1 MKDIKENISKVSI
14 FLSTEINE
22 IFTKTTINEEYTSP
36 NISSEIR
43 VMFFIYNN
51 SILKSF
57 KISIGKELFITNENK
72 ENIEMIKN
80 ETDNKYSVEYDKDK
94 DYCFTISL
102 GMIESN
108 TSIVINA
115 VYLNFVQNKENKY
128 FSTLFKRFP
137 LILIKKDKIDKFITH
152 DKIEGNI
159 TLKTQNKIEMFAF
172 NNINFNE
179 NFVNKETDEDNN
191 EIKDE
196 KISINVLSK
205 QYKSIK
211 ELLVKYQLKGLENLK
226 EFEIYE
232 HLYDFIPLIKII
244 FITQTSSTLRRTQI
258 EYINNNQII
267 LLFKQKGKE
276 NDTKIMNFLHYKYSF
291 NNNYSM
297 NINDRDD
304 IIIYPNKYLFVIDE
318 SVHMAGKKIA
328 KVRGAI
334 KLLLYSLN
342 SNCQYQII
350 GFNESIR
357 IYDGKFKHSV
367 KSNIIRSLEYLSNIF
382 IDNKKCKLFQ
392 IIKLIYY
399 ICNQNKNIPI
409 NIFLFTNAICDKM
422 EINKSLNIIYQ
433 NSSQKNFH
441 LNIFTLGEKFNKY
454 FVVSAS
460 LIGNGNYYLLNR
472 IDQLNKCVISELSN
486 CYQEYYS
493 NINQE
498 IPKSFILKEYKLEN
512 VSQKNVSDDNPL
524 NLCFIS
530 KIIEEGLMK
539 IKIYYK
545 KYVNEKFLLQN
556 TLIKNYEVCGLP
568 LGNELYFLYLYKLF
582 YENND
587 SSNENVI
594 NNDMKTNHFL
604 DNYNINS
611 NYTNFSSFLK
621 KSFSKYGIILDNID
635 DIFVYDNNI
644 KKITLIKKIILN
656 SNNSYQYN
664 VENYSKPNTD
674 GKDYF
679 EIFPSSEKKYHDFL
693 LVDDIIDYSDFI
705 KSEKNIDKKQR
716 KKSYGKKMI
725 GGIFKGVGK
734 VGNSFAV
741 LGKNI
746 GNKFSNKKPNN
757 NILNDRNLKSENAVI
772 KKIQA
777 DEKDEDD
784 LENDIVD
791 NSIGNKYGYDRN
803 EEFIMNAVFSQD
815 IDGFW
820 ECENKKLDKI
830 KEKYKDM
837 NEVVEIYLKEK
848 LKNKNDNKIDLETI
862 EKVKMT
868 FNMIVAIR
876 KDYND
881 KIDEF
886 SFIIQKG
893 KNYIKKSGFDFDSIV
908 RGIGVIFE

>member
-1 MKDIKENISKVSI
+1 MEDPKKNNNKVSI

-22 IFTKTTINEEYTSP
+22 IFSKTTINEEYISP
-36 NISSEIR
+36 NNSSEIK

-57 KISIGKELFITNENK
+57 KISIGKELFISNENK
-72 ENIEMIKN
+72 ENIEMNKI

-94 DYCFTISL
+94 DYCFTINL

-108 TSIVINA
+108 TSISINA
-115 VYLNFVQNKENKY
+115 VYLNFVENKGNKY

-137 LILIKKDKIDKFITH
+137 LIFIKEDKINKCITH
-152 DKIEGNI
+152 DKIEGDI
-159 TLKTQNKIEMFAF
+159 ILKTQNKIEMFVF
-172 NNINFNE
+172 KNINFNE

-196 KISINVLSK
+196 KISINILSK

-226 EFEIYE
+226 EIEIYE

-244 FITQTSSTLRRTQI
+244 FITQISSTLRRTQI

-276 NDTKIMNFLHYKYSF
+276 NDNKIMNLLHYKYSF
-291 NNNYSM
+291 SNNYNM
-297 NINDRDD
+297 NINDRND

-334 KLLLYSLN
+334 KLLLHSLN
-342 SNCQYQII
+342 SNCLYQII

-357 IYDGKFKHSV
+357 LYDGKFKHSV
-367 KSNIIRSLEYLSNIF
+367 KSNIIKSLEYLSNIF
-382 IDNKKCKLFQ
+382 VDNKKCKLFQ

-409 NIFLFTNAICDKM
+409 NIFLFTNAICDRM

-472 IDQLNKCVISELSN
+472 IDQLNKCVISELDN
-486 CYQEYYS
+486 CHQEYYS

-498 IPKSFILKEYKLEN
+498 ISKSFILKEYKLEN
-512 VSQKNVSDDNPL
+512 ISQKNVSDDNPL

-530 KIIEEGLMK
+530 KNNEEGLMK

-545 KYVNEKFLLQN
+545 KYINEKFLLQN
-556 TLIKNYEVCGLP
+556 TLIKNYEVYDLP
-568 LGNELYFLYLYKLF
+568 IGNELYLLYLYKLF

-587 SSNENVI
+587 SLNENVI

-604 DNYNINS
+604 DNYNINN

-621 KSFSKYGIILDNID
+621 KSISKYGIILDNID

-656 SNNSYQYN
+656 SNNSYKYD

-693 LVDDIIDYSDFI
+693 LVDDIIDYSDFL
-705 KSEKNIDKKQR
+705 KSEKNIEKKQR

-746 GNKFSNKKPNN
+746 GNKFSKKKRNN
-757 NILNDRNLKSENAVI
+757 NIQNDRELKSENEVI

-777 DEKDEDD
+777 EEKDEDD

-837 NEVVEIYLKEK
+837 NEVVETYLKE
-848 LKNKNDNKIDLETI
+848 KNKNDNKIDLETI

-868 FNMIVAIR
+868 FNMIVAIM

-908 RGIGVIFE
+908 REIGVIFE

>member
-1 MKDIKENISKVSI
+1 MKDIKENNNKVSI

-22 IFTKTTINEEYTSP
+22 VFSKTTINEEYISH
-36 NISSEIR
+36 NNSSEIK
-43 VMFFIYNN
+43 VLFFIYNN

-57 KISIGKELFITNENK
+57 KISIGKELFISNENK
-72 ENIEMIKN
+72 ESIEMNKI
-80 ETDNKYSVEYDKDK
+80 ETDNKYTVEYDKDK
-94 DYCFTISL
+94 DYYFNINL

-108 TSIVINA
+108 TSISINA
-115 VYLNFVQNKENKY
+115 VYLNFVQNKGNKY

-137 LILIKKDKIDKFITH
+137 LILIKEDKINKCITH
-152 DKIEGNI
+152 DKIEGDI
-159 TLKTQNKIEMFAF
+159 ILKTQNKIEMFVF
-172 NNINFNE
+172 KNINFNE

-226 EFEIYE
+226 EIEIYE

-244 FITQTSSTLRRTQI
+244 FITQISSTLRRTQI

-276 NDTKIMNFLHYKYSF
+276 NDNKIMNLLHYKYSF
-291 NNNYSM
+291 SNNYNM
-297 NINDRDD
+297 NINDRND

-334 KLLLYSLN
+334 KLLLHSLN
-342 SNCQYQII
+342 SNCLYQII

-357 IYDGKFKHSV
+357 LYDGKFKHSV
-367 KSNIIRSLEYLSNIF
+367 KSNIIKSLEYLSNIF
-382 IDNKKCKLFQ
+382 VDNKKCKLFQ

-409 NIFLFTNAICDKM
+409 NIFLFTNAICDRM

-472 IDQLNKCVISELSN
+472 IDQLNKCVISELDN
-486 CYQEYYS
+486 CHQEYYS

-498 IPKSFILKEYKLEN
+498 ISKSFILKEFKLEN
-512 VSQKNVSDDNPL
+512 ISQKNVSDDNPL

-530 KIIEEGLMK
+530 KNNEEGLMK

-545 KYVNEKFLLQN
+545 KYINEKFLLQN
-556 TLIKNYEVCGLP
+556 TLIKNYEVCDLP
-568 LGNELYFLYLYKLF
+568 IGTELYLLYLYKLF

-587 SSNENVI
+587 SLNENVI

-604 DNYNINS
+604 DNYNINN

-621 KSFSKYGIILDNID
+621 KSISKYGIILDNID

-656 SNNSYQYN
+656 SNNSYKYD

-693 LVDDIIDYSDFI
+693 LVDDIIDYSDFL
-705 KSEKNIDKKQR
+705 KSEKNIEKKQR
-716 KKSYGKKMI
+716 RKSYGKKMI

-746 GNKFSNKKPNN
+746 GNKFSKKKRNNN
-757 NILNDRNLKSENAVI
+757 NIQNDRELKSENEVI

-777 DEKDEDD
+777 EEKDEDD

-837 NEVVEIYLKEK
+837 NEVVETYLKEK
-848 LKNKNDNKIDLETI
+848 NKNENKIDLETI

-868 FNMIVAIR
+868 FNMIVAIM

-908 RGIGVIFE
+908 REIGVIFE

>member
-1 MKDIKENISKVSI
+1 M
-14 FLSTEINE
+14 
-22 IFTKTTINEEYTSP
+22 
-36 NISSEIR
+36 
-43 VMFFIYNN
+43 
-51 SILKSF
+51 
-57 KISIGKELFITNENK
+57 
-72 ENIEMIKN
+72 
-80 ETDNKYSVEYDKDK
+80 
-94 DYCFTISL
+94 
-102 GMIESN
+102 
-108 TSIVINA
+108 
-115 VYLNFVQNKENKY
+115 
-128 FSTLFKRFP
+128 
-137 LILIKKDKIDKFITH
+137 
-152 DKIEGNI
+152 
-159 TLKTQNKIEMFAF
+159 
-172 NNINFNE
+172 
-179 NFVNKETDEDNN
+179 
-191 EIKDE
+191 
-196 KISINVLSK
+196 
-205 QYKSIK
+205 
-211 ELLVKYQLKGLENLK
+211 NL
-226 EFEIYE
+226 
-232 HLYDFIPLIKII
+232 
-244 FITQTSSTLRRTQI
+244 
-258 EYINNNQII
+258 
-267 LLFKQKGKE
+267 
-276 NDTKIMNFLHYKYSF
+276 LHYKYSF
-291 NNNYSM
+291 SNSNNM

-328 KVRGAI
+328 KVRGTI
-334 KLLLYSLN
+334 KLLLHSLN
-342 SNCQYQII
+342 SNCLYQII

-367 KSNIIRSLEYLSNIF
+367 KSNIIKSLEYLSNIF
-382 IDNKKCKLFQ
+382 VDNKKCKLFQ

-409 NIFLFTNAICDKM
+409 NIFLFTNAICDRM

-460 LIGNGNYYLLNR
+460 LIGNGKYYLLNR
-472 IDQLNKCVISELSN
+472 IDQLNKCVISELDN

-493 NINQE
+493 NINHE
-498 IPKSFILKEYKLEN
+498 ISKSFILKEYSLEN
-512 VSQKNVSDDNPL
+512 ISQKNVSDDNPL

-530 KIIEEGLMK
+530 KDNEEGIMK

-545 KYVNEKFLLQN
+545 KYANEKFLLQN
-556 TLIKNYEVCGLP
+556 TMIKNYGVCDLP
-568 LGNELYFLYLYKLF
+568 IGNELYLLYLYKLF
-582 YENND
+582 YENNV

-604 DNYNINS
+604 DNYNINN

-621 KSFSKYGIILDNID
+621 KSISKYGIILDNID

-644 KKITLIKKIILN
+644 KKITLMKKNIFN
-656 SNNSYQYN
+656 SNNPYKYD

-705 KSEKNIDKKQR
+705 KTEKNIEKKQR

-746 GNKFSNKKPNN
+746 GNKLSKKKPKN
-757 NILNDRNLKSENAVI
+757 NISNERKLKSENEII
-772 KKIQA
+772 KKIQSE
-777 DEKDEDD
+777 EKDDDD

-803 EEFIMNAVFSQD
+803 DEYIMNAVFSQD

-837 NEVVEIYLKEK
+837 NEVVEIYLKN
-848 LKNKNDNKIDLETI
+848 KNKNDNKIDLETI

-868 FNMIVAIR
+868 FNMIVAIK

-893 KNYIKKSGFDFDSIV
+893 KNFIKKSGFDFDSIV
-908 RGIGVIFE
+908 REIGVIFE

>member
-1 MKDIKENISKVSI
+1 MKDIKENNNKVSI

-22 IFTKTTINEEYTSP
+22 VFSKTTINEEYISQ
-36 NISSEIR
+36 NNSSEIK
-43 VMFFIYNN
+43 VLFFIYNN

-57 KISIGKELFITNENK
+57 KISIGKELFISNENK
-72 ENIEMIKN
+72 ESFEMNKI
-80 ETDNKYSVEYDKDK
+80 ETDNKYTIEYDKDK
-94 DYCFTISL
+94 DYCFTINL

-108 TSIVINA
+108 TSISINA
-115 VYLNFVQNKENKY
+115 VYLNFVENKGNKY

-137 LILIKKDKIDKFITH
+137 LIFIKEDKINKCITH
-152 DKIEGNI
+152 DKIEGDI
-159 TLKTQNKIEMFAF
+159 ILKTQNKIEMFVF
-172 NNINFNE
+172 KNINFNE

-226 EFEIYE
+226 EIEIYE
-232 HLYDFIPLIKII
+232 YLYDFIPLIKII
-244 FITQTSSTLRRTQI
+244 FITQISSTLRRTQI

-276 NDTKIMNFLHYKYSF
+276 NDNKIMNLLHYKYSF
-291 NNNYSM
+291 SNNYNM
-297 NINDRDD
+297 NINDRND

-334 KLLLYSLN
+334 KLLLHSLN
-342 SNCQYQII
+342 SNCLYQII

-357 IYDGKFKHSV
+357 LYDGKFKHSV
-367 KSNIIRSLEYLSNIF
+367 KSNIIKSLEYLSNIF
-382 IDNKKCKLFQ
+382 VDNKKCKLFQ

-409 NIFLFTNAICDKM
+409 NIFLFTNAICDRM

-472 IDQLNKCVISELSN
+472 IDQLNKCVISELDN
-486 CYQEYYS
+486 CHQEYYS

-498 IPKSFILKEYKLEN
+498 ISKSFILKEYKLEN
-512 VSQKNVSDDNPL
+512 ISQKNVSDDNPL

-530 KIIEEGLMK
+530 KNNEEGLMK

-545 KYVNEKFLLQN
+545 KYINEKFLLQN
-556 TLIKNYEVCGLP
+556 TLIKNYEVCDLP
-568 LGNELYFLYLYKLF
+568 LGNELYLLYLYKIF

-587 SSNENVI
+587 SLNENVI

-604 DNYNINS
+604 DNYNINN

-621 KSFSKYGIILDNID
+621 KSISKYGIILDNID

-656 SNNSYQYN
+656 SNNSYKYD

-693 LVDDIIDYSDFI
+693 LVDDIIDYSDFL
-705 KSEKNIDKKQR
+705 KTEKNIEKKQR
-716 KKSYGKKMI
+716 RKSYGKKMI

-746 GNKFSNKKPNN
+746 GNKFSKKKHNNN
-757 NILNDRNLKSENAVI
+757 NIQDDRELKSENEVI

-777 DEKDEDD
+777 EEKDEDD

-837 NEVVEIYLKEK
+837 NEVVETYLKE
-848 LKNKNDNKIDLETI
+848 KNKNDNKIDLETI

-868 FNMIVAIR
+868 FNMIVAIM

-908 RGIGVIFE
+908 REIGVIFE

>member
-1 MKDIKENISKVSI
+1 MKDIKENNNKVSI

-22 IFTKTTINEEYTSP
+22 VFSKTTINEEYISQ
-36 NISSEIR
+36 NNSSEIK
-43 VMFFIYNN
+43 VLFFIYNN

-57 KISIGKELFITNENK
+57 KISIGKELFISNENK
-72 ENIEMIKN
+72 ESFEMNKI
-80 ETDNKYSVEYDKDK
+80 ETDNKYTIEYDKDK
-94 DYCFTISL
+94 DYCFTINL

-108 TSIVINA
+108 TSISINA
-115 VYLNFVQNKENKY
+115 VYLNFVENKGNKY

-137 LILIKKDKIDKFITH
+137 LIFIKEDKINKCITH
-152 DKIEGNI
+152 DKIEGDI
-159 TLKTQNKIEMFAF
+159 ILKTQNKIEMFVF
-172 NNINFNE
+172 KNINFNE

-226 EFEIYE
+226 EIEIYE
-232 HLYDFIPLIKII
+232 YLYDFIPLIKII
-244 FITQTSSTLRRTQI
+244 FITQISSTLRRTQI

-276 NDTKIMNFLHYKYSF
+276 NDNKIMNLLHYKYSF
-291 NNNYSM
+291 SNNYNM
-297 NINDRDD
+297 NINDRND

-334 KLLLYSLN
+334 KLLLHSLN
-342 SNCQYQII
+342 SNCLYQII

-357 IYDGKFKHSV
+357 LYDGKFKHSV
-367 KSNIIRSLEYLSNIF
+367 KSNIIKSLEYLSNIF
-382 IDNKKCKLFQ
+382 VDNKKCKLFQ

-409 NIFLFTNAICDKM
+409 NIFLFTNAICDRM

-472 IDQLNKCVISELSN
+472 IDQLNKCVISELDN
-486 CYQEYYS
+486 CHQEYYS

-498 IPKSFILKEYKLEN
+498 ISKSFILKEYKLEN
-512 VSQKNVSDDNPL
+512 ISQKNVSDDNPL

-530 KIIEEGLMK
+530 KNNEEGLMK

-545 KYVNEKFLLQN
+545 KYINEKFLLQN
-556 TLIKNYEVCGLP
+556 TLIKNYEVCDLP
-568 LGNELYFLYLYKLF
+568 LGNELYLLYLYKIF

-587 SSNENVI
+587 SLNENVI

-604 DNYNINS
+604 DNYNINN

-621 KSFSKYGIILDNID
+621 KSISKYGIILDNID

-656 SNNSYQYN
+656 SNNSYKYD

-693 LVDDIIDYSDFI
+693 LVDDIIDYSDFL
-705 KSEKNIDKKQR
+705 KSEKNIEKKQR
-716 KKSYGKKMI
+716 RKSYGKKMI

-746 GNKFSNKKPNN
+746 GNKFSKKKRNN
-757 NILNDRNLKSENAVI
+757 NIQNDRELKSENEVI

-777 DEKDEDD
+777 EEKDEDD

-837 NEVVEIYLKEK
+837 NEVVETYLKE
-848 LKNKNDNKIDLETI
+848 KNKNDNKIDLETI

-868 FNMIVAIR
+868 FNMIVAIM

-893 KNYIKKSGFDFDSIV
+893 KNYIKKNGFDFDSIV
-908 RGIGVIFE
+908 REIGVIFE